1 MLRNNA
7 ISLVTLQAF
16 LTDVGQAGL
25 VLLVV
30 FFFLSGRFQ
39 SDTIGAGKQQQGQNG
54 LAFLSNENYLQPSL
68 WSNEFSLA
76 FFHTKVSK
84 TSKKMAFDLLKESPA
99 FKNFIYSS
107 EHN

>member
-30 FFFLSGRFQ
+30 FFLSGRFQ

-68 WSNEFSLA
+68 
-76 FFHTKVSK
+76 
-84 TSKKMAFDLLKESPA
+84 
-99 FKNFIYSS
+99 
-107 EHN
+107 